1 MKGKYWVMILAI
13 VLVVVLIVA
22 LAACGSLRDGTEVE
36 DDDGALAAIL
46 ANLNKKT
53 AEKVEVEDEKP
64 ANNGGGHTGGGGGN
78 GGNTGNT
85 GDNGNTE
92 NTGDNGESG
101 TGESGNE
108 GSSTL
113 GQGITDIVIGSNSL
127 FGEGRIAR
135 GIGEIIDAIF
145 GG

>member
-13 VLVVVLIVA
+13 VLIVVLIVA
-22 LAACGSLRDGTEVE
+22 LAACGNLRDGTEVE

-64 ANNGGGHTGGGGGN
+64 ANNGGGHTGGGGN
-78 GGNTGNT
+78 GGNTGST

-108 GSSTL
+108 RSSTL